1 MPQTTFNT
9 GFDAPPTPNIMP
21 PNLHALHKAIG
32 LFIKSNGIVISNIR
46 YRYFTD
52 IKKLLILVVIKATN
66 IIDGKLDNTKIKILT
81 LYNYI
86 KLYCIMHPKCNI
98 TLTGVKTIINTSGNF
113 TRSTEINKDI
123 VKIFTNGSEYLS
135 LQHKYSNILISTAC
149 FLQSNIDIAMVLYAD
164 MFKIIMENMNGSII
178 GTRTANLLLFGDD
191 SMNIIQ
197 YLTYQAHNYVKYD
210 NIVAHG
216 VIFNVINF
224 MHCEE
229 SINVGMKG
237 ISRYNNIN
245 MITVTDLYQLY
256 DTVEE
261 HFDNCINSIVITA
274 GRNGIRGTEAD
285 VMQKII
291 SNSNNN
297 SNRLASTKTNTQMQ
311 SQMQILNIS
320 CKENSCKADCKLLTD
335 IKMLNEKKIKAVN
348 TIKYP
353 EMFAELGE
361 ATNNG
366 YCEILTHYNTSS

>member
-1 MPQTTFNT
+1 
-9 GFDAPPTPNIMP
+9 
-21 PNLHALHKAIG
+21 
-32 LFIKSNGIVISNIR
+32 
-46 YRYFTD
+46 
-52 IKKLLILVVIKATN
+52 
-66 IIDGKLDNTKIKILT
+66 
-81 LYNYI
+81 
-86 KLYCIMHPKCNI
+86 MHPKCNI